1 MKRAR
6 TPQARRQ
13 SRQARVRARVSGTAE
28 RPRLNVFR
36 SNAEMFVQL
45 IDDNRGVTLASAH
58 SKNVKSE
65 DRKVEGMAGKTAV
78 AFVLGQ
84 RVAEAAKGLG
94 ITTVVFDR
102 AGFRYQGRVKAVAE
116 GARAAGL
123 NF

>member
-13 SRQARVRARVSGTAE
+13 SRQARVRARVTGTAE

-36 SNAEMFVQL
+36 SNAEMFVQI
-45 IDDNRGVTLASAH
+45 IDDARGVTLASAH
-58 SKNVKSE
+58 SKNVTKPE
-65 DRKVEGMAGKTAV
+65 AGPEGLKGKTAI

-84 RVAEAAKGLG
+84 QVAEVAKGLG

-102 AGFRYQGRVKAVAE
+102 AGFRYHGRVKAVAD